1 MEKRFRYAIIGCG
14 VVARKHIR
22 AAFHNRGDVELVALS
37 DLNNDAMKTLVAG
50 SKFSS
55 KEKGRIVLYNDYIR
69 MLEEQTP
76 DIVAITTPSG
86 THYAIGME
94 AVSRG
99 ISILLE
105 KPMTLVPDE
114 AHALNEAAAAKGV
127 KIALGHIY
135 RYFPLVEILARDIA
149 AGRFG
154 RVLYG
159 DVKVLWGHGQEYYDK
174 AAWRGTWAQDGGV
187 LMNQSIHAL
196 DLMNY
201 LMGAKPVEAV
211 SMLAKQ
217 CHRME
222 AEDLGMGI
230 LKMDNGSYC
239 TVAGTTNSDPSA
251 PEASFYVLCTGG
263 CLSAG
268 IRSGKPFFN
277 IVQKAD
283 GSGKL
288 KKRNLRYLCQFLG
301 ETYANYGLKWIPRL
315 GKPHSWILRDLC
327 DSIRSDTTPRA
338 DGLSGESSLQ
348 SVIGLY
354 YAAKDQKA
362 VRIPLDSTQTK
373 TIFEMDL

>member
-1 MEKRFRYAIIGCG
+1 MDRIFRFAIIGCG

-22 AAFHNRGDVELVALS
+22 AAYHNRGQVELVALS
-37 DLNNDAMKTLVAG
+37 DLSSDAMKALVAG

-55 KEKGRIVLYNDYIR
+55 ADKGRIALYNDYVR
-69 MLEEQTP
+69 MLDEQSP

-86 THYAIGME
+86 THFAIGMA

-135 RYFPLVEILARDIA
+135 RYFPLVGILARDIA
-149 AGRFG
+149 AGTFG
-154 RVLYG
+154 KVLYG

-201 LMGAKPVEAV
+201 LMGSHPVEAV
-211 SMLAKQ
+211 AMLARQ
-217 CHRME
+217 THQME

-230 LKMDNGSYC
+230 LKMEDGSYC
-239 TVAGTTNSDPSA
+239 TIAGTTSSDPSA

-263 CLSAG
+263 YLTAG

-277 IVQKAD
+277 IVVKSEAD
-283 GSGKL
+283 GRL
-288 KKRNLRYLCQFLG
+288 KKRNLHYLLRYLG
-301 ETYANYGLKWIPRL
+301 ETLSGYGWKWIPIL

-327 DSIRSDTTPRA
+327 DSIRSDTAPRA

-348 SVIGLY
+348 SVIALY
-354 YAAKDQKA
+354 YAAKEKRA
-362 VRIPLDSTQTK
+362 VRIPLDSSQSK
-373 TIFEMDL
+373 TRFDMEL

>member
-22 AAFHNRGDVELVALS
+22 AAYHNRGDVELVALS
-37 DLNNDAMKTLVAG
+37 DLSSDAMAALVAG
-50 SKFSS
+50 SKFSP
-55 KEKGRIVLYNDYIR
+55 KEKGRIAFYNDYVR
-69 MLEEQTP
+69 MLDEQTP

-86 THYAIGME
+86 THFAIGME

-99 ISILLE
+99 ISLLLE

-114 AHALNEAAAAKGV
+114 AHALNEAAAARGV

-159 DVKVLWGHGQEYYDK
+159 DVKVLWGHGQDYYDK

-187 LMNQSIHAL
+187 LMNQSVHAL

-201 LMGAKPVEAV
+201 LMGAAPVEAV
-211 SMLAKQ
+211 SMLARQ

-239 TVAGTTNSDPSA
+239 TIAGTTNSDPAA
-251 PEASFYVLCTGG
+251 PEASFYVLCTDGY
-263 CLSAG
+263 LRAG

-277 IVQKAD
+277 IVMKSA
-283 GSGKL
+283 GSGRL
-288 KKRNLRYLCQFLG
+288 KKRNLHYLFRFLR
-301 ETYANYGLKWIPRL
+301 ETRTRYGLKWIPRL

-327 DSIRSDTTPRA
+327 DSIRSDTAPRA

-354 YAAKDQKA
+354 YAAKEKRA
-362 VRIPLDSTQTK
+362 VRIPLDSSMTK
-373 TIFEMDL
+373 TKFEMEL